1 MINPQLMESYRKH
14 VKEYYDLGRYAQK
27 TCHENRAKEYFKLAL
42 TYCDEVIKNT
52 NNAEE
57 LKRYKVF
64 REKIVASSENRIS
77 NLGSPKGDESNAN
90 ETELEKSSES
100 FSNVKVAECGKVT
113 LEQALNELNALEGL
127 EPAKQQVRDWID
139 TCKVFLLR
147 RSRGLKVPEMSYHM
161 AFLGNPGTGKTTVA
175 RIVAKI
181 YKALGIV
188 KRGQL
193 VEVQRADLVAAY
205 VGQTALKTK
214 EVISKAIGGVLFVD
228 EAYMLANGGS
238 KDFGQEAIDT
248 LLKEMEDHRSELVV
262 IVAGYDELMQKFISS
277 NPGLQSRFEHFIQ
290 FTDYTGEELFNIFC
304 SMCEKSQYVVS
315 EEARQILFSRFE
327 LMYKNRDKNFGN
339 ARAVRKLFQRTV
351 TMQSKRIARLNNP
364 DNNTIKEIRVEDLP
378 SE

>member
-1 MINPQLMESYRKH
+1 MISPALMESHRRH
-14 VKEYYDLGRYAQK
+14 VKEYYDLGRKALQSGR
-27 TCHENRAKEYFKLAL
+27 ENQAVAYFKEAL
-42 TYCDEVIKNT
+42 SHCDVIITNT
-52 NNAEE
+52 SDVEE
-57 LKRYKVF
+57 RKRYKGF
-64 REKIVASSENRIS
+64 RDKIVAASENRRS
-77 NLGSPKGDESNAN
+77 TPDSSGNGEHTDRPATVESD
-90 ETELEKSSES
+90 ES
-100 FSNVKVAECGKVT
+100 FSNVKVVECGKVT
-113 LEQALNELNALEGL
+113 LEEALQELNSLEGL
-127 EPAKQQVRDWID
+127 EPAKEQVRDWID

-147 RSRGLKVPEMSYHM
+147 HSRGLKVPEMSYHM

-214 EVISKAIGGVLFVD
+214 EVVGKAIGGVLFID
-228 EAYMLANGGS
+228 EAYMLANGGA

-262 IVAGYDELMQKFISS
+262 IVAGYDELMQSFIAS

-304 SMCEKSQYVVS
+304 GMCEKAQYTIS
-315 EEARQILFSRFE
+315 EDARKILTNYFDA
-327 LMYKNRDKNFGN
+327 MYENRDKNFGN
-339 ARAVRKLFQRTV
+339 ARDVRKLFQRTV
-351 TMQSKRIARLNNP
+351 TKQSKRIARIYDP
-364 DNNTIKEIRVEDLP
+364 DNNTIKEIRAEDLP
-378 SE
+378 LE